1 MTKSKRISDWL
12 QVLSLI
18 VLICLTIPYT
28 PLLWKPL
35 SADQKSLI
43 ITGIYALAFLLG
55 LFILIYLFFY
65 RKERR
70 VLPYLW
76 LFTVA
81 LLYLQALNSLKEFP
95 IEKFHLIE
103 YGALGI
109 LTFKALKNDIR
120 DLNIYIWSILITFY
134 VGIFDE
140 TVQWLVP
147 NRVGAIED
155 VWLNTKSGILSLMLI
170 GLVIRPKGIETRF
183 YTKNLKKVYIPIFV
197 VLVAT
202 GVFIN
207 FVHDFGYRM
216 KLSDSIE
223 IYSHFP
229 EGELRSINNIFQRDI
244 SFLIKTAERFIN
256 KDKSSGDISVREA
269 KALTFFKEA
278 AGHRW
283 ERDYAFSKM
292 RFLKSLKEQII
303 LKNDYSS
310 VLYLKPFKWSKDKE
324 MLVEKL
330 AKEERGKD
338 IYISPVSGILI
349 TKFSKVEMWFFI
361 GIIILV
367 LIFFSAKLKISFKG

>member
-1 MTKSKRISDWL
+1 
-12 QVLSLI
+12 
-18 VLICLTIPYT
+18 
-28 PLLWKPL
+28 
-35 SADQKSLI
+35 
-43 ITGIYALAFLLG
+43 
-55 LFILIYLFFY
+55 
-65 RKERR
+65 
-70 VLPYLW
+70 
-76 LFTVA
+76 
-81 LLYLQALNSLKEFP
+81 
-95 IEKFHLIE
+95 
-103 YGALGI
+103 
-109 LTFKALKNDIR
+109 
-120 DLNIYIWSILITFY
+120 
-134 VGIFDE
+134 
-140 TVQWLVP
+140 
-147 NRVGAIED
+147 
-155 VWLNTKSGILSLMLI
+155 
-170 GLVIRPKGIETRF
+170 
-183 YTKNLKKVYIPIFV
+183 
-197 VLVAT
+197 
-202 GVFIN
+202 
-207 FVHDFGYRM
+207 M

>member
-55 LFILIYLFFY
+55 LFILIYLFFC

-103 YGALGI
+103 YGVLGI
-109 LTFKALKNDIR
+109 LTFKALKNDIK
-120 DLNIYIWSILITFY
+120 DLSVYILSGLVILYI
-134 VGIFDE
+134 GIFDE
-140 TVQWLVP
+140 TIQWFTP

-155 VWLNTKSGILSLMLI
+155 VWLNIKSGILSLMLI
-170 GLVIRPKGIETRF
+170 GLVLRPREIEERF
-183 YTKNLKKVYIPIFV
+183 CLKNLRKVYISIS
-197 VLVAT
+197 LALLAT
-202 GVFIN
+202 GVFIH
-207 FVHDFGYRM
+207 FVHDFGYRIRIN
-216 KLSDSIE
+216 DSIE

-229 EGELRSINNIFQRDI
+229 KDELRTINDLLGKDIF
-244 SFLIKTAERFIN
+244 LLNKTARRFTSMGNIGRN
-256 KDKSSGDISVREA
+256 RSIKESREIV
-269 KALTFFKEA
+269 FFKEA
-278 AGHRW
+278 ADHRW
-283 ERDYAFSKM
+283 ERNNDFSKKK
-292 RFLKSLKEQII
+292 FSKSLNEHII
-303 LKNDYSS
+303 IKNCYSS
-310 VLYLKPFKWSKDKE
+310 VCYFDYFKWGREMEHFARRFSQSREKE
-324 MLVEKL
+324 
-330 AKEERGKD
+330 KEV
-338 IYISPVSGILI
+338 YASPVYSILI
-349 TKFSKVEMWFFI
+349 TKFSETQMWLFI
-361 GIIILV
+361 V
-367 LIFFSAKLKISFKG
+367 TVNSIFIMLFVKSEG